1 MGMDKLHNCNIV
13 LLGGLYGSGKT
24 EFAIKYFRNRSRY
37 RVSRSEI
44 RKLVFEMTNF
54 GKKWTAEM
62 FTEEDDVLVKHIER
76 KIVEH
81 YLQNKRKLLVINTF
95 TSMESRKR
103 FIQIAKDMNKSLGI
117 IFLDVPVDICL
128 KNNEAK
134 SAGIPSYVVQNLS
147 NKKVLPSS
155 NEGFSEI
162 IFVNDPN
169 SV

>member
-24 EFAIKYFRNRSRY
+24 EFAIKYFRSRSRY

-44 RKLVFEMTNF
+44 RKLVYEMTNF
-54 GKKWTAEM
+54 GKKWTADM
-62 FTEEDDVLVKHIER
+62 FSEEDDVLVKHIER

-95 TSMESRKR
+95 TSVESRKR

-117 IFLDVPVDICL
+117 IFLDVPVEICL
-128 KNNEAK
+128 QNNEAK
-134 SAGIPSYVVQNLS
+134 SAGIPAYVVQNLS
-147 NKKVLPSS
+147 NKKVLPSN
-155 NEGFSEI
+155 NEGFSEV